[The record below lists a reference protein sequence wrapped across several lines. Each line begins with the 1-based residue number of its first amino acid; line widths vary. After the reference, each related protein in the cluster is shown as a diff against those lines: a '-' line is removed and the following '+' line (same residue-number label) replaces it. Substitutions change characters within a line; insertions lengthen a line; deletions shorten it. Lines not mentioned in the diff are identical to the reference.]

1 MFESFFKMLGLHP
14 KPIVVPVHPHLAN
27 TVSHA
32 PVHTPIHAPVM
43 ANTSPMVASVSRT
56 PTAGPTI
63 SVVNLSTVVTDA
75 EVETAVAA
83 IQIQVDRDFA
93 PIWNMPANLV
103 FVPKTAT
110 VPATSWVLQVLDNSD
125 QAGALGYHELN
136 TTEVPLAKI
145 FAKTDLENNL
155 SWSVTMSHEIL
166 EMIGDPYV
174 DISVFVQTTATE
186 GYLFAFEMCLTGDT
200 RIPLLDGTTPTIMEL
215 IGRDEFWV
223 YSTKPDGSI
232 RPGRGHSARLMRKD
246 AEIVK
251 LTLDD
256 GSSVRLTADH
266 LVMLRD
272 GTYCEAGSL
281 TAGTS
286 LMPFYRRK
294 KLMTEGTQRD
304 YEQIYDLNEQ
314 DWKFTHRMV
323 EPRCPSGYVRHHVD
337 FNRFNNSPDNIML
350 MKWDDHKKLH
360 AEHVTATTKAWRDA
374 ALADGS
380 HPFLQPQSEDHRQK
394 SREAMIAWN
403 KSEEHRHQASE
414 NAILNNAINYIWSNE
429 EAVVKM
435 KKINSIRFSDL
446 NKTEAHKEMLR
457 KILET
462 PEFKQKVSATAK
474 FYNHTRWHTDRNIKS
489 DNCEH
494 CLAQEPLEYSNE
506 FNNHKVVSVEPCG
519 REDVYDISVD
529 EYHNFAIDAGIFVH
543 NCDPVEDD
551 SIGYKI
557 NDVLVSDF
565 VLPPFYETGAVAGA
579 KFDFCG
585 HLTAPLSIAPGG
597 YMSIFPVNPTTKGW
611 TQQTGAEGAGKRLQL
626 KGPHSRKAKRSDRF
640 KPKA

>member
-43 ANTSPMVASVSRT
+43 ANTSPVVASASRT

-186 GYLFAFEMCLTGDT
+186 GYLFAFEMC
-200 RIPLLDGTTPTIMEL
+200 
-215 IGRDEFWV
+215 
-223 YSTKPDGSI
+223 
-232 RPGRGHSARLMRKD
+232 D
-246 AEIVK
+246 A
-251 LTLDD
+251 
-256 GSSVRLTADH
+256 
-266 LVMLRD
+266 
-272 GTYCEAGSL
+272 
-281 TAGTS
+281 
-286 LMPFYRRK
+286 
-294 KLMTEGTQRD
+294 
-304 YEQIYDLNEQ
+304 
-314 DWKFTHRMV
+314 
-323 EPRCPSGYVRHHVD
+323 
-337 FNRFNNSPDNIML
+337 
-350 MKWDDHKKLH
+350 
-360 AEHVTATTKAWRDA
+360 
-374 ALADGS
+374 
-380 HPFLQPQSEDHRQK
+380 
-394 SREAMIAWN
+394 
-403 KSEEHRHQASE
+403 
-414 NAILNNAINYIWSNE
+414 
-429 EAVVKM
+429 
-435 KKINSIRFSDL
+435 
-446 NKTEAHKEMLR
+446 
-457 KILET
+457 
-462 PEFKQKVSATAK
+462 
-474 FYNHTRWHTDRNIKS
+474 
-489 DNCEH
+489 
-494 CLAQEPLEYSNE
+494 
-506 FNNHKVVSVEPCG
+506 
-519 REDVYDISVD
+519 
-529 EYHNFAIDAGIFVH
+529 
-543 NCDPVEDD
+543 VEDD

-626 KGPHSRKAKRSDRF
+626 KGPHRRKAKRSDRF